1 MKQIRLLTTAALL
14 LTATAALGACGRGDR
29 STDSAYGGT
38 TTGAAMGT
46 TTGTITGQAAG
57 NTTNAMPMDST
68 RRDSLHRDSTAKG
81 TKRP

>member
-1 MKQIRLLTTAALL
+1 MTTSALL
-14 LTATAALGACGRGDR
+14 ITATAALGACGGGNRN
-29 STDSAYGGT
+29 TDSAYGGT
-38 TTGAAMGT
+38 TTGATMGT

-68 RRDSLHRDSTAKG
+68 RRDSARRDSMARA